1 MPESPELEARVAKIQ
16 KDVEQLR
23 ELWKDDFHER
33 RDRYEERVR
42 KVLEKCP
49 NCVTL
54 WLEIDSIH
62 SLQEIENALKQQGRR
77 IPHPSLWR
85 ASQRLVKA
93 GLIRKIST
101 KRKSPVYTKKI
112 WATELDIDDFVR
124 KTFLE
129 EET

>member
-16 KDVEQLR
+16 KDVEQLK

-33 RDRYEERVR
+33 RDRYEERIR

-54 WLEIDSIH
+54 WLEIDNIRSM
-62 SLQEIENALKQQGRR
+62 QEIEDTLKGEGQG
-77 IPHPSLWR
+77 IPHASLWR
-85 ASQRLVKA
+85 ASQRLLKA
-93 GLIRKIST
+93 GLIRKIAMK
-101 KRKSPVYTKKI
+101 KRSPVYAKKV
-112 WATELDIDDFVR
+112 WATELNINDFVR

-129 EET
+129 ET